1 MDQVVITIARQY
13 GSGGRTVGKMLA
25 ERLGISFYDKQIIQ
39 MASDESGIDVKL
51 FGKVE
56 EGDKVKGSLLEIKK
70 AFTKGICISREVRN
84 SFQTKI
90 FSTIRQKWSMILQK
104 KNPM

>member
-1 MDQVVITIARQY
+1 MNQVVITIARQY

-39 MASDESGIDVKL
+39 MASDL
-51 FGKVE
+51 F
-56 EGDKVKGSLLEIKK
+56 LEIKN
-70 AFTKGICISREVRN
+70 AFTKEICISREVRN

>member
-1 MDQVVITIARQY
+1 MNQVVITIARQY

-56 EGDKVKGSLLEIKK
+56 EGDKVKGSLFGNK
-70 AFTKGICISREVRN
+70 FTKEICISREVRN

>member
-1 MDQVVITIARQY
+1 MMNLSRKHIWENKEEIGMNQVVITIARQY

-25 ERLGISFYDKQIIQ
+25 ERLGISFYDKQ
-39 MASDESGIDVKL
+39 
-51 FGKVE
+51 
-56 EGDKVKGSLLEIKK
+56 
-70 AFTKGICISREVRN
+70 N

>member
-1 MDQVVITIARQY
+1 MMNLSRKHIWENKEEIGMDQVVITIARQY

-56 EGDKVKGSLLEIKK
+56 EGD
-70 AFTKGICISREVRN
+70 
-84 SFQTKI
+84 
-90 FSTIRQKWSMILQK
+90 
-104 KNPM
+104 

>member
-51 FGKVE
+51 F
-56 EGDKVKGSLLEIKK
+56 
-70 AFTKGICISREVRN
+70 
-84 SFQTKI
+84 
-90 FSTIRQKWSMILQK
+90 
-104 KNPM
+104 

>member
-56 EGDKVKGSLLEIKK
+56 EGE
-70 AFTKGICISREVRN
+70 ICISREVRN

-90 FSTIRQKWSMILQK
+90 FSTIRQKWSMILQR